1 MYICVYVCRDSFR
14 KLSGG
19 RETGDMIVKNVTVSQ
34 TPSGEGEGICLNMC
48 VCRVSYRILSFGRG
62 NSQISVLMWRGCIAH
77 NN

>member
-1 MYICVYVCRDSFR
+1 MHVRMYAGIHLENCP
-14 KLSGG
+14 
-19 RETGDMIVKNVTVSQ
+19 REGKGEGMIVKDVTVSQ